1 MHKGKTRL
9 KTTISDAFS
18 DTIRNGLSLILK
30 ILKIESATFFRIF
43 YSILPESPI
52 AVEF

>member
-18 DTIRNGLSLILK
+18 DTIRNGLIGKSALIN
-30 ILKIESATFFRIF
+30 
-43 YSILPESPI
+43 SINCTVIDERSQTSHNI
-52 AVEF
+52 